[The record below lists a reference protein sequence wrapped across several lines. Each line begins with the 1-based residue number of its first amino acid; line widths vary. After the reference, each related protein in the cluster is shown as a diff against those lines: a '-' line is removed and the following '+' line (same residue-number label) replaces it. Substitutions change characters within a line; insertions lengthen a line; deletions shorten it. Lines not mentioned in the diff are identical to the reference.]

1 MENNSFVLEV
11 IRLTNQYRSDN
22 GLSPLSIDLD
32 LQEAAQ
38 QHSQNMANQDFFSHT
53 GLDGSSSAQ
62 RALNAGYE
70 SSFVGENIGAGYQ
83 TPQAVVDGWINSP
96 GHRANILNTNY
107 NEIGVGYYFLAND
120 TGNVNYNSYWTQ
132 VFGKGDIEDQ
142 PTGVSDQGA
151 GNSGIDTQVIDVS
164 SLFNPFQYCASHPDL
179 IQILGLN
186 QEGLVQHYNNHGKF
200 EQRAI
205 DSFDEYSYI
214 ASYSDLITAFG
225 TNGEA
230 ATQHYIQ
237 QGYYEGRSPDLF
249 APEQYLASYDDLIN
263 VFGNNYNAATIH
275 YIQNGYHEGRSK
287 DVFNEYGYIASYSDL
302 ITTFGTNGKAATH
315 HYINHGIGESRTT
328 DLFDPIGYLASHQDL
343 QNAFGNNFD
352 LATKH
357 YIQYGY
363 YEGRGW

>member
-11 IRLTNQYRSDN
+11 IRLTNQYRIEN

-32 LQEAAQ
+32 LHEAAQ

-53 GLDGSSSAQ
+53 GLDGSSSSQ

-83 TPQAVVDGWINSP
+83 TSQDVVDGWMNSP
-96 GHRANILNTNY
+96 GHRANILNADY
-107 NEIGVGYYFLAND
+107 NEIGVGYYFLATD

-132 VFGKGDIEDQ
+132 VFGKGDIEGQ
-142 PTGVSDQGA
+142 PIGGGGV
-151 GNSGIDTQVIDVS
+151 DTQS
-164 SLFNPFQYCASHPDL
+164 NGGSPFNPLQYCASHADL
-179 IQILGLN
+179 IQIFGLN
-186 QEGLVQHYNNHGKF
+186 QEGLVQHYNNHGQF
-200 EQRAI
+200 EQRAT
-205 DSFDEYSYI
+205 DSFNEYGYI

-237 QGYYEGRSPDLF
+237 HGYYEGRSPDLF

-275 YIQNGYHEGRSK
+275 YIQNGYHEGRAN

-302 ITTFGTNGKAATH
+302 ITAFGTNGRAATQ
-315 HYINHGIGESRTT
+315 HYISHGVGERRTT
-328 DLFDPIGYLASHQDL
+328 DLFDPIGYLASNQDL
-343 QNAFGNNFD
+343 QNAFGNNLD
-352 LATKH
+352 LATRH
-357 YIQYGY
+357 YIEYGY
-363 YEGRGW
+363 YEGRIW